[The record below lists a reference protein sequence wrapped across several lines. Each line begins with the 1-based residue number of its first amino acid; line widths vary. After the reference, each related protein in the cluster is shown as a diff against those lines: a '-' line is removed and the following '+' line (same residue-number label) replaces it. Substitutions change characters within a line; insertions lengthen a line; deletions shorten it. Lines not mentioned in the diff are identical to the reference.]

1 MTKTNLT
8 IRIDQDLK
16 AEMQQL
22 AENLGM
28 DLTTFIT
35 IYAKKAVRE
44 QRIPFEVS
52 CDIPNKETKEVFEEV
67 EKMKKDPTLGKGYTD
82 VDEMISDVSGDIF
95 NEETRKAINDVRNGR
110 NLSRAYSSVDE
121 MMNGLLDDED

>member
-16 AEMQQL
+16 TEMQRL

-52 CDIPNKETKEVFEEV
+52 YDIPNKETEEAFEEV
-67 EKMKKDPTLGKGYTD
+67 ERMKKDPTLGKGYTD
-82 VDEMISDVSGDIF
+82 VDEMMR
-95 NEETRKAINDVRNGR
+95 E
-110 NLSRAYSSVDE
+110 
-121 MMNGLLDDED
+121 LLA

>member
-1 MTKTNLT
+1 MAKTNLT
-8 IRIDQDLK
+8 IRIDLDLK

-52 CDIPNKETKEVFEEV
+52 CYIP
-67 EKMKKDPTLGKGYTD
+67 
-82 VDEMISDVSGDIF
+82 
-95 NEETRKAINDVRNGR
+95 NEETLKAMEDVKNGR
-110 NLSRAYSSVDE
+110 NLSREYSSVEETIKDLP
-121 MMNGLLDDED
+121 NDED

>member
-52 CDIPNKETKEVFEEV
+52 CDTPNKETKEAFEEV
-67 EKMKKDPTLGKGYTD
+67 ERMKKDPTLGKGYTD
-82 VDEMISDVSGDIF
+82 VDEMMR
-95 NEETRKAINDVRNGR
+95 E
-110 NLSRAYSSVDE
+110 
-121 MMNGLLDDED
+121 LLA